1 MVGRSGEMYL
11 RRGKTEGVPS
21 RPVAYQSLP
30 DTDSKKAVIS
40 EEFLGVGFQHRR
52 RSGHLKELWPHP
64 QATLSRGNKVAP
76 RTTCNA
82 CLQVSACATA
92 RSYTADTGVRK
103 DVHRGRRTSFLI
115 LANDLSGKPPSNMGV
130 AWSGRWP
137 KYHPTW
143 LSSCFATDFAHKNR
157 SLSRMLRL

>member
-1 MVGRSGEMYL
+1 MYL

-115 LANDLSGKPPSNMGV
+115 LANDLQLLRHRFRPQKPFLV
-130 AWSGRWP
+130 ADAEIVR
-137 KYHPTW
+137 
-143 LSSCFATDFAHKNR
+143 R
-157 SLSRMLRL
+157 SLTVRG